1 MPLPTFASW
10 LPSFVPSLPALPT
23 VPLPSNLQHRLV
35 AFLLRRA
42 LGSFVKEE
50 SLAGWGD
57 SSGTGKVEAD
67 VRNGRVRISDFEV
80 DPEAI
85 NALLSSDDPD
95 TPSLPIELV
104 SGRLDTV
111 TALVI
116 YPTFSLASLS
126 SGGVDAKLDLEVEGV
141 ELVFR
146 VRESVEEE
154 HEPAQQPK
162 RPTRVRTYSSTST
175 ASFSSSTSS
184 SPSSPSLH
192 SAHSRPPH
200 LAASTLSL
208 AAATSFLHAPDG
220 LTACEENEL
229 RASLH
234 LPPVEV
240 SASVDLPGAFGGDRT
255 RRAEEPQDE
264 RVEEVEAGLLATVV
278 ERILAR
284 LSVRVRGVAVKL
296 VWGAGDGE
304 HELRLEVDEV
314 EYRGTVETGEGGAV
328 GRSVSIKPPTVY
340 LKRPTRSATRST
352 SPASSASSP
361 PGSSPHHPTPPTL
374 SRSRS
379 DSSSSSSSSDEGD
392 SDDFL
397 AMSSAIADL
406 RPSSASLPRSYGLG
420 ASVASS
426 SSASSEAGGAGGSA
440 MWQSARSVGTLREE
454 ADEETSSDDPFTN
467 PDEEDAFATPEG
479 SPEQNQEELAPPQPQ
494 RNDAEKGTLVVSL
507 GTAHPLVFL
516 LSQLPSP
523 AASSAPRALLS
534 ANLSEPWV
542 VALSA
547 QQLGGLLGLVDRL
560 VPPTSPTPSAPVPP
574 APSPATSGMQLDIRL
589 ASVQVLLAYPP
600 SPTSSSVAPFEP
612 FDAAFWVSPE
622 QKPVGAPHFRFK
634 LDGLGLS
641 SPSSAAGVDLSVSS
655 ICLAETIPS
664 SACPSG
670 WHTLPLLVN
679 DPNLA
684 LTALSGG
691 SITAPAPFASDVE
704 AVDWVQNSGKSERWS
719 GEGRYLGGEAKKQQ
733 EEPPALR
740 LSLDSF
746 GGVDVGLAPLHL
758 YVEVTLL
765 QRVEQIFE
773 ALDLEAARTS
783 RTARRKTEQEGTP
796 RSGSPVGG
804 LPPPDILDDLDGP
817 TGRRL
822 RRSTSIAGSGTSLQ
836 CPLVRVSVRCPS
848 PKSPTALRSGLLLID
863 FEGLAAS
870 SSSSRLTASIEAL
883 TVRFAWAL
891 SSSPVLVARP
901 LARLTPLVPLST
913 DSSASLPS
921 LAIVFPSPSS
931 GHPRVDVRL
940 PLLHIRLDKQ
950 VWDGVQLFADDLG
963 QSSASLAPPA
973 GLTHAKKVEEA
984 RESWGENTLE
994 ESTATLRARADSEE
1008 RTIHVS
1014 VEITDVVL
1022 DLLVG
1027 HVSPTPPPSSPSP
1040 MRHLRLLVSDVSVN
1054 IDGFK
1059 SGQDDL
1065 RTSVSVLDMRF
1076 EEVSANEN
1084 RAVRTMLA
1092 RTLPRNLTAPTPPS
1106 PVLALRF
1113 ASSADPVYLT
1123 KSSSI
1128 EVNVGNVTGF
1138 VTSEI
1143 ELVDEL
1149 ARFAKAP
1156 AGAFENVV
1164 PTDHTSIAV
1173 SLTSISIHA
1182 TAPTLSSQAVLSL
1195 SSLSLQT
1202 DLTPH
1207 APSTDLD
1214 VSFVGLRGWAIDSE
1228 ADLVLEG
1235 AGGAK
1240 DEREWWKSRGF
1251 VQLVEV
1257 EKATVEVSVAGGTA
1271 TAATKVVVSDA
1282 KVDISLCADSIG
1294 SVSRFAEDWSR
1305 AATLKS
1311 KERQPAATLTSTQRV
1326 SARKTSKDLLA
1337 SVDPAAFEH
1346 APSVHDLP
1354 EILDDDVPSN
1364 IDYLADAL
1372 NQTSFKPRNARR
1384 GSSSSTAG
1392 TKPQGELI
1400 SEVDGET
1407 IRMLSPRGIEVV
1419 DNWFAI
1425 PRLNEKDASNPT
1437 PKFRFS
1443 LASTDVSIH
1452 LHEGYDWSTTRK
1464 AIEEEAKAVRRRL
1477 EKIRQLLASGQT
1489 PEVTA
1494 ENAPSTLLFGSLQLG
1509 LPPGASDLP
1518 PKELLAAINNELDDS
1533 PDSDAASTTSSWQTF
1548 PDGGAAPSTSSRR
1561 PAPAVV
1567 GKARKKL
1574 TRSRAY
1580 AIEFNLRGLSASL
1593 DVYPPVPPSANLGA
1607 SLLYTSLLLPS
1618 TRSQLSTKLSANV
1631 AALDI
1636 LDNIKTSTWRKFLTE
1651 LRPSDGGLV
1660 RPTGASMAKLEVSTV
1675 RPVGGVKDAREEIL
1689 LKIKVAP
1696 LRLYIDQDALDFL
1709 KAFGAFQVPAS
1720 PPPADSPP
1728 PAKQEPFFQ
1737 RVEVFPVKIKLDYK
1751 PKRVDYNALRSGKT
1765 AELMN
1770 FFHFDGSV
1778 MTLRH
1783 LVVTGISGTSTLST
1797 LVQDIWT
1804 PDVKAHQLA
1813 DVVSGIAPV
1822 RSVVNIGSGAA
1833 NLVLLPIE
1841 QYRKDGRVV
1850 RGLQKGAQAFAKQ
1863 TTLEAINVGARLAN
1877 GTQVILEQAEHV
1889 LGAKFTAPVTG
1900 EAVPVSPTSMDAD
1913 VEPASSDDEREKARS
1928 RYAEQPANLKQGV
1941 ESAYKSLGENVKE
1954 AAQTILAV
1962 PMEVYERSGNE
1973 GPVRAVVRA
1982 VPIAVLKPMIGATG
1996 AVSKALL
2003 GLRNTLDPAAQ
2014 QGEMEDKYKQ
2024 SASRTG

>member
-23 VPLPSNLQHRLV
+23 VPLPTNLQHRLV

-67 VRNGRVRISDFEV
+67 VRNGRVRINELEV

-95 TPSLPIELV
+95 TPPLPIELV
-104 SGRLDTV
+104 SGRLNTV
-111 TALVI
+111 TTLVT
-116 YPTFSLASLS
+116 YPTFSLTSLS
-126 SGGVDAKLDLEVEGV
+126 SAGDDAKLDLEVEGV

-146 VRESVEEE
+146 LREPVEEE
-154 HEPAQQPK
+154 HEPAQRPK
-162 RPTRVRTYSSTST
+162 RPTRPRTYSSTST

-192 SAHSRPPH
+192 SAHSPPPH
-200 LAASTLSL
+200 LATSTLSL
-208 AAATSFLHAPDG
+208 VAATFFLHAPDG

-234 LPPVEV
+234 LPPAEV
-240 SASVDLPGAFGGDRT
+240 SASVDLPGAFGGDRA
-255 RRAEEPQDE
+255 RRGQQPEEE

-284 LSVRVRGVAVKL
+284 LSVRVKDVSVKL
-296 VWGAGDGE
+296 FWDAGDGE

-328 GRSVSIKPPTVY
+328 GRSVSIKPPRVY
-340 LKRPTRSATRST
+340 LKTPTRSAPGPASPSSTNAPLASIPHRPT
-352 SPASSASSP
+352 SPP
-361 PGSSPHHPTPPTL
+361 F

-406 RPSSASLPRSYGLG
+406 RTSTASIPRPYGLG
-420 ASVASS
+420 ASAVSS

-440 MWQSARSVGTLREE
+440 MWQSARSVATIAE
-454 ADEETSSDDPFTN
+454 DEEEETTSDDPFTN
-467 PDEEDAFATPEG
+467 PDEEEAFATPEG
-479 SPEQNQEELAPPQPQ
+479 SPAQIQEELAPPPQ
-494 RNDAEKGTLVVSL
+494 RDEADKGARIVSL

-560 VPPTSPTPSAPVPP
+560 VPLTSPAPSAPSPP
-574 APSPATSGMQLDIRL
+574 APSPPTSGMQLDIRL
-589 ASVQVLLAYPP
+589 AGVEVLLAYP
-600 SPTSSSVAPFEP
+600 SSSSSSSVAPFEP
-612 FDAAFWVSPE
+612 LDTAFWASSE
-622 QKPVGAPHFRFK
+622 KEPVDTPHLRLK
-634 LDGLGLS
+634 LDGLDLF
-641 SPSSAAGVDLSVSS
+641 SPSSAVRVDLSVDSLTLTETVSS
-655 ICLAETIPS
+655 STS
-664 SACPSG
+664 PSG
-670 WHTLPLLVN
+670 WRILPLLVN

-684 LTALSGG
+684 LTAVSG
-691 SITAPAPFASDVE
+691 SSATAPAPLAPDVE
-704 AVDWVQNSGKSERWS
+704 AIDWLQNSGKSKRWS
-719 GEGRYLGGEAKKQQ
+719 GEGRFLGGEAKKPEGQ
-733 EEPPALR
+733 PSALR
-740 LSLDSF
+740 LSLDSS
-746 GGVDVGLAPLHL
+746 GGVD
-758 YVEVTLL
+758 
-765 QRVEQIFE
+765 RVEQIVD
-773 ALDLEAARTS
+773 ALKPEPARTT
-783 RTARRKTEQEGTP
+783 RTASRRTEQEGTP

-804 LPPPDILDDLDGP
+804 FPPPDILDDLANP
-817 TGRRL
+817 TGRRA
-822 RRSTSIAGSGTSLQ
+822 RRSTSTAGSGTSLR

-848 PKSPTALRSGLLLID
+848 PKSTMALRSGLLLVD
-863 FEGLAAS
+863 LEGFAAS
-870 SSSSRLTASIEAL
+870 CSSSRLTASIEAP
-883 TVRFAWAL
+883 TVRFASA
-891 SSSPVLVARP
+891 SPSSPVLIARP
-901 LARLTPLVPLST
+901 IARLAPLVPLST
-913 DSSASLPS
+913 DASASLPS
-921 LAIVFPSPSS
+921 LTLVFPSSS
-931 GHPRVDVRL
+931 AAHPKLDLRL
-940 PLLHIRLDKQ
+940 PLLHLRLDKQ
-950 VWDGVQLFADDLG
+950 IWDSVQLFADDLG
-963 QSSASLAPPA
+963 QLLASL
-973 GLTHAKKVEEA
+973 
-984 RESWGENTLE
+984 
-994 ESTATLRARADSEE
+994 E
-1008 RTIHVS
+1008 RGMRTMQVS
-1014 VEITDVVL
+1014 VEIADVVL

-1027 HVSPTPPPSSPSP
+1027 HVSPTPRPSSPSP
-1040 MRHLRLLVSDVSVN
+1040 MRHLRLLATDVSVN

-1076 EEVSANEN
+1076 EEISADGTD
-1084 RAVRTMLA
+1084 AVKIMWA

-1128 EVNVGNVTGF
+1128 EVGVGNVTCF
-1138 VTSEI
+1138 VTSEF
-1143 ELVDEL
+1143 EWVDEL
-1149 ARFAKAP
+1149 AKFAKAP
-1156 AGAFENVV
+1156 TGAFENVV
-1164 PTDHTSIAV
+1164 PTEHTSIAL

-1182 TAPTLSSQAVLSL
+1182 AAPTLSSQAVLTL

-1207 APSTDLD
+1207 SPSTTLD
-1214 VSFVGLRGWAIDSE
+1214 VCAVGLRGWAVDSE
-1228 ADLVLEG
+1228 ADLLLEG
-1235 AGGAK
+1235 GGAAG

-1257 EKATVEVSVAGGTA
+1257 ETATVGVSTTSGSGTSATEVAVSD
-1271 TAATKVVVSDA
+1271 TKVDV
-1282 KVDISLCADSIG
+1282 SLCADSIG
-1294 SVSRFAEDWSR
+1294 SVSRFAEDWANV
-1305 AATLKS
+1305 AAFKG
-1311 KERQPAATLTSTQRV
+1311 KERHPGSKTTSTRRV
-1326 SARKTSKDLLA
+1326 PARKTSKDLLA

-1419 DNWFAI
+1419 DDWFAV
-1425 PRLNEKDASNPT
+1425 PRLNEKNASNPT
-1437 PKFRFS
+1437 PRFRFN
-1443 LASTDVSIH
+1443 LANTDISVR

-1494 ENAPSTLLFGSLQLG
+1494 ENAPSALLFGSLQLG

-1533 PDSDAASTTSSWQTF
+1533 PDSDAVSTTSSWQTF
-1548 PDGGAAPSTSSRR
+1548 PGGATPSTSSRR
-1561 PAPAVV
+1561 SAPAVV

-1574 TRSRAY
+1574 ARSRTY
-1580 AIEFNLRGLSASL
+1580 VIEVNLRGLSASL

-1618 TRSQLSTKLSANV
+1618 TQSQLSTKLSADV

-1636 LDNIKTSTWRKFLTE
+1636 IDNIKTSTWRKFLTE
-1651 LRPSDGGLV
+1651 LRPGDGGVV
-1660 RPTGASMAKLEVSTV
+1660 RPTGAPMAKLEVSTV
-1675 RPVGGVKDAREEIL
+1675 RPVGGVKDTREEIL
-1689 LKIKVAP
+1689 LKVKIAP

-1709 KAFGAFQVPAS
+1709 KAFGAFQIPAS
-1720 PPPADSPP
+1720 PPPANSPP

-1770 FFHFDGSV
+1770 FFHFDGSE

-1982 VPIAVLKPMIGATG
+1982 VPIAVLKPMIGASG

-2003 GLRNTLDPAAQ
+2003 GLRNTLDPEAQ
-2014 QGEMEDKYKQ
+2014 QGEMNDKYKQ
-2024 SASRTG
+2024 SARRTG